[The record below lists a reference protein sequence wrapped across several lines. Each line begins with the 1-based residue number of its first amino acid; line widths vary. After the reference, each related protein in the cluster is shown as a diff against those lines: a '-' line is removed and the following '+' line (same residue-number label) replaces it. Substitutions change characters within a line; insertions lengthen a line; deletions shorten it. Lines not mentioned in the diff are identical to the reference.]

1 MNCEIMKDK
10 MTPRERM
17 EAFSKGEEIDR
28 IPCMPSMGVTMANLM
43 GVTTSEYYHSADKIA
58 DLEVFLFEK
67 IGHDSVGVGTTLRGV
82 AEALGSKIAYPTNGI
97 SYLEEPVLKDIR
109 EADNLS
115 PANPLKDGKL
125 PLAFEALGKVIKR
138 IGHLVEVGS
147 DIAGPLSAAAAV
159 VGTENLM
166 KGMIKYPEKVHVLL
180 EVVTET
186 NLRIIEQFASM
197 GVGLGMSDPISSTSM
212 ISLKKYKEFSMPYQK
227 KCVDKMRELT
237 GMGTSIHICGKSADL
252 WESILETG
260 VTSFSIDNVEDL
272 SKAKKVLGEKVCIA
286 GNVDPV
292 NIMRNGT
299 TQDVMEA
306 SKKCIM
312 EAYDSK
318 QGFVLSTGCQIPIGA
333 PVENIKAMMDAARIY
348 GKYPIQY

>member
-1 MNCEIMKDK
+1 

-43 GVTTSEYYHSADKIA
+43 GVSNYEYYHSADKIA

-97 SYLEEPVLKDIR
+97 SYLEEPILKDIR
-109 EADNLS
+109 EVENLS
-115 PANPLKDGKL
+115 PADPLKDGKL

-166 KGMIKYPEKVHVLL
+166 KGMIKYPDKVHTLL
-180 EVVTET
+180 EIVTET
-186 NLRIIEQFASM
+186 NLRIIRQFASM

-212 ISLKKYKEFSMPYQK
+212 ISLARYKEFSMPYQK
-227 KCVDKMRELT
+227 KCVDKMREIT
-237 GMGTSIHICGKSADL
+237 GQGTSIHICGKSSKL
-252 WESILETG
+252 WEDILKTG

-272 SKAKKVLGEKVCIA
+272 KEAKLVLGKEVCIA

-292 NIMRNGT
+292 NIMRNGSV
-299 TQDVMEA
+299 QDVLEA

-312 EAYDSK
+312 EAYDSPN
-318 QGFVLSTGCQIPIGA
+318 GFVLSTGCQIPMGTPI
-333 PVENIKAMMDAARIY
+333 ENIQAMMEAARIY
-348 GKYPIQY
+348 GKYPIKY